1 MLLQNSE
8 AMVVGQNT
16 LELLSDVYHWDL
28 SGWEQLPE
36 LQANDQEGNTWEK
49 LLSVDIRT
57 EVYTVHGTGYYN
69 FVGIVYDGGTGVV
82 QLKFRDPE
90 STKNISIPMKI
101 SKDIAPSWGSEITF
115 ARDLDS
121 DTLVY
126 RIRITDVSGNTEWLN
141 RYVIFRNFD

>member
-8 AMVVGQNT
+8 MMVLGQESFNSISAANNWK
-16 LELLSDVYHWDL
+16 LE
-28 SGWEQLPE
+28 WEQLPE
-36 LQANDQEGNTWEK
+36 LQDNDQEGDTWSK
-49 LLSVDIRT
+49 LLDIN
-57 EVYTVHGTGYYN
+57 ELNEIYTVHGTGYYN

-126 RIRITDVSGNTEWLN
+126 LIRITDVSGNTELFN
-141 RYVIFRNFD
+141 RYVIFRN

>member
-8 AMVVGQNT
+8 VMVVGQNT

-36 LQANDQEGNTWEK
+36 IQTTDQEWDTWSK
-49 LLSVDIRT
+49 LLNIDVN

-90 STKNISIPMKI
+90 SAKNISIPMKI
-101 SKDIAPSWGSEITF
+101 SKDIAPSWGSEIIV

-126 RIRITDVSGNTEWLN
+126 HIRITDVSGNTEWLN